1 MATTETSAPQEGGS
15 RTLTIVS
22 IGYLLLVVGCFFLP
36 LSFNE
41 RLGMVML
48 LGMVGVIFVG
58 FPISFTLLFLALVF
72 GGIGLGTLQTFNLAD
87 LTIWGTM
94 KDEILPSVPLFI
106 FMGYMTEQAGLMERL
121 FVALRSIFARM
132 RGSLYMAVILT
143 AAIFAMATGIVGAAV
158 TVLGIMAG
166 PMMIKSGYDARLS
179 SGAIAA
185 GGTLGVLIPPS
196 VMLVVMGPTMGV
208 PVNLL
213 YSAAFGP
220 GFLLAGS
227 YLVYTLTRSF
237 INPSLGPP
245 MSPEERKTT
254 YIEMTTEKIS
264 LPVDL
269 LGMFCLAVC
278 TYVLLNFLGESFG
291 RPVPAILAKS
301 AGNKKEVF
309 TLIKESVTWAIVPA
323 LLTVIPY
330 LMSKYFRAIVL
341 GIAPLSALIGTTL
354 GTILLGLATPTEAAS
369 CGAAGSAMLAL
380 IYGKLKFG
388 GMTRGLITTVL
399 GFVCAVVCGWIGYKY
414 VGGAS
419 GTALGAIIGMFI
431 PALYMSQPLFNAAI
445 GTLVTTSMVLFLA
458 VASNVFGAIFTKLG
472 TATVITNGLV
482 ALPLGDWWKLALVMV
497 LIFVLGWPFEWPA
510 IILVFLPIF
519 LPVIEKLKFPG
530 IANKLE
536 LLVWFGALTAVNLQ
550 TAFLSPPVAMSAYYL
565 RNVVPQWSL
574 STIYRGMADYMV
586 IQVICLTL
594 LLLFPEI
601 ALYFMR
607 AARD

>member
-1 MATTETSAPQEGGS
+1 MATTETSAPQEGSS
-15 RTLTIVS
+15 RTLMITSIV
-22 IGYLLLVVGCFFLP
+22 YLLMMVGCLFLP

-41 RLGMVML
+41 RLGMIML
-48 LGMVGVIFVG
+48 LGMVGVIFIG
-58 FPISFTLLFLALVF
+58 FPISFTLLFLALLF

-143 AAIFAMATGIVGAAV
+143 ATIFAMATGIVGAAV

-227 YLVYTLTRSF
+227 YLAYTLGRSF

-245 MSPEERKTT
+245 MTPEERKTT

-264 LPVDL
+264 IPVDV
-269 LGMFCLAVC
+269 LGAFCLVVC
-278 TYVLLNFLGESFG
+278 SYVLINFAGDSFG
-291 RPVPAILAKS
+291 RPIPGMFSLPLGKIKLPFTWAFVPAVLM
-301 AGNKKEVF
+301 
-309 TLIKESVTWAIVPA
+309 IV
-323 LLTVIPY
+323 PY
-330 LMSKYFRAIVL
+330 LMSKYFRAVVL

-369 CGAAGSAMLAL
+369 CGAAGSALLAL
-380 IYGKLKFG
+380 VYGKLKFG
-388 GMTRGLITTVL
+388 GMQRGLITTGV
-399 GFVCAVVCGWIGYKY
+399 GVICAIICGWVGYTY

-419 GTALGAIIGMFI
+419 GTALGVIIGMFI
-431 PALYMSQPLFNAAI
+431 PALYASQPLFNAAI

-472 TATVITNGLV
+472 SATVITNSLV

-519 LPVIEKLKFPG
+519 LPVIEKLKFSG
-530 IANKLE
+530 VANKLE

-574 STIYRGMADYMV
+574 TTIYRGMADYMV
-586 IQVICLTL
+586 IQCIVLFL
-594 LLLFPEI
+594 LLMFPEI